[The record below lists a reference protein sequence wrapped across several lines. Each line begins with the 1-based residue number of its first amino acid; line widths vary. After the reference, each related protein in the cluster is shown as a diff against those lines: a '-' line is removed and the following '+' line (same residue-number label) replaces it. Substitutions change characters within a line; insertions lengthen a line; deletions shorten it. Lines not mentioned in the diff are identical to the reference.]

1 MNYYT
6 LKSVKGTIA
15 SIEFVIGGVK
25 VTKNFDA
32 RYLPLDSK
40 EALDAYCKNWMD
52 NYTPSETAIAISEEV
67 EALLGKKQEVDNG

>member
-6 LKSVKGTIA
+6 LKSVSGTIA
-15 SIEFVIGGVK
+15 TVEMVIGKEK

-40 EALDAYCKNWMD
+40 EALDAYFKNWMD
-52 NYTPSETAIAISEEV
+52 NRAADVAVAVSDEV
-67 EALLGKKQEVDNG
+67 EAIIGKKQEIEA